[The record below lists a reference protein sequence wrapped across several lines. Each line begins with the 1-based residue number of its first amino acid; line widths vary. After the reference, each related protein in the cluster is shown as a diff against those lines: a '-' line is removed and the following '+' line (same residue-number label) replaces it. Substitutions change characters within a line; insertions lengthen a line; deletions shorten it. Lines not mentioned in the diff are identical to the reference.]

1 MLFLMSGCQSKEDS
15 MNFSIFPKS
24 NTEKAKEYVDIVF
37 NALSEEDEDAVFNLF
52 SDEVK
57 EEVGEEELRSQIK
70 KLIRFYQGTEIQSKE
85 GVVEDR
91 TGNEYGVKK

>member
-1 MLFLMSGCQSKEDS
+1 